1 MKKRCGGLYF
11 GKEFSF
17 CRNVKSEYVLEI
29 ENVNLL
35 MLINNKVKYFNIE
48 NENNFRKYL

>member
-1 MKKRCGGLYF
+1 MKKTVPGFIVRLRIC
-11 GKEFSF
+11 S
-17 CRNVKSEYVLEI
+17 CVNVKSKYVLET